1 MKYLLTI
8 NMTPA
13 VWENLPESAK
23 QDVYDGHDAFMKNN
37 AAEFVETKALAAP
50 DESVTVQVRDGK
62 ARQEAGLI
70 HGSETFFCGFY
81 LVDVPTKERAIE
93 LAAQVPEAKHT
104 AVEVRPVVH
113 EA

>member
-13 VWENLPESAK
+13 LWDALPDSAK
-23 QDVYDGHDAFMKNN
+23 QDVYDGHGAFMKNN

-50 DESVTVQVRDGK
+50 AESVIVKVRDGK
-62 ARQEAGLI
+62 AIHETGLI
-70 HGSETFFCGFY
+70 HGSETFFCGY
-81 LVDVPTKERAIE
+81 YVVDVPTKERAIE